1 MTMRPLEP
9 SELLA
14 GLMVIL
20 RAEPSHM
27 SLLVSEVNR
36 NFSRASLA
44 FEMSSRRNTS
54 LMSSENVSGVI
65 GEENQPVRVKTV
77 QQHVNEGKD
86 NLREKTNL
94 FITIL
99 RRRVTSL

>member
-1 MTMRPLEP
+1 
-9 SELLA
+9 
-14 GLMVIL
+14 
-20 RAEPSHM
+20 M